1 MTGLLSVA
9 GSTPSEGFELKSC
22 RFEDGGPAYM
32 DRTPSVAGNRKT
44 WTWSSWVKRGNFGS
58 VQNVFVFGAANSDQ
72 VTLAI
77 HTDKISYSVIHGNTT
92 TVEYV
97 TTQVLRDPSAWYH
110 IVVTG
115 DTTPSSPLFK
125 VYLNGEQVTNFS
137 TSTNN
142 AAQNGEYAANNTV
155 IHRIGDRP
163 FSSSSPFDGYLAEVH
178 WIDGSALTPA
188 SFGETNALTNQWQP
202 KNPTDIKE
210 AVTFGTNGFYLP
222 FSNEALATS
231 FTDSATH
238 QPHTMTANG
247 NAHTDTT
254 IKKFGTASA
263 QLDGTN
269 SSISTPD
276 STDWTV
282 GSDDFTIDA
291 WIYTTD
297 SSPSTSQYIFTVW
310 DSASASNSSLLTW
323 LSSDLKVNFRWVVS
337 TTSHSCISD
346 SAISAN
352 AWHHVAFVRN
362 GSTGTMYID
371 GVAQANTISNG
382 SVANDSNKGVR
393 IGMISG
399 TSNTNWF
406 EGYID
411 EVRFSKGIARWTSS
425 SFSVPTAAYESDQ
438 YTKLLLHC
446 DGSDSG
452 TTFTDSADS
461 APRHAITKS
470 GNTTNKRVSNYP
482 VTASG
487 NAHLIGPKIG
497 ASAIAITPK
506 ADFLSLAP
514 GTDYSF
520 GTATNFTVEFWM
532 NCGAQSGSVAA
543 MIGSGNTG
551 WGTGAC
557 LIRMSGSTGPGVEM
571 FHYDGNG
578 ATAMLSSI
586 TQVNDD
592 AWHHVAVVRS
602 STTWYMF
609 IDGTL
614 EDTWTGTN
622 PSTNWA
628 NNSIMYIGKNG
639 WDGTSGEW
647 IGYMDEIRISNTA
660 RYTASF
666 TPATTEFSSDGN
678 TKLLIHSNT
687 TMGSTTFTDSSSEA
701 NTVTNSGCKHV
712 APKIGTGM
720 GAFDGSGD
728 YLSLA
733 TADKEI
739 WNWGTSAYTVE
750 GWVNTTSQTS
760 QFIWHGAGSGNS
772 VGFRVRVQADGKINA
787 NEQVSGDHE
796 FISSSTVDDGNWHHW
811 AVSREQGRYAQLY
824 IDGTLEATNSQN
836 YNTDNTN
843 EQYIGMKYGGNEPFN
858 GYMDEMRVS
867 RVARYTTNFTP
878 STTAFKDD
886 KDTVLLLHMDGGGG
900 IDPATNLPTLAGQG
914 KFFWDASSDAIFYG
928 ADGIPTNKSYMDFP
942 GGGSDYLTIPASTDF
957 DFGTGDT
964 TIEYWTK
971 TAQTAT
977 SRVVTRGDH
986 PKQWFFR
993 SDTSVASEC
1002 VKTYIGSG
1010 IVNFDLRSQGELIAT
1025 GSWHHLALVRTST
1038 ALRYFIDGVQKAVA
1052 TVSGSWDTTST
1063 TDVLAIGQGITSGTS
1078 EDYDGFMDQLRI
1090 SNTARYGVF
1099 TPTESITADILVV
1112 AGGGGG
1118 GRTGGGGGAGGFQEF
1133 ASENLTAQGY
1143 VVTVGAG
1150 GKGNNTDG
1158 GSTANGENSSF
1169 GALTA
1174 SVGGGG
1180 GGAYGYTPGGNAGG
1194 SGGGGGLNTPSTPGG
1209 AGTSGQGSAGGAS
1222 LAGQSPPR
1230 GTGGGGGATAAGA
1243 AGTST
1248 SSGTGGAGGAGDT
1261 NDYQTGSNITYAGGG
1276 GGSGTYV
1283 AGAGGSGGGG
1293 TGSHG
1298 QNSPVPT
1305 FGTPG
1310 TDGLGGGG
1318 GGGYDDG
1325 GGNGGSGIVIIRYA
1339 ATSAK
1344 ASGGTITSYTSG
1356 PTTYQVHTFE
1366 NQAFTPPTTP
1376 FTADANTKLLIQSD
1390 WSEGGLGADHSLNYN
1405 YFTPTNLGVDDM
1417 MNDSP
1422 MNNFCTMNPL
1432 APQAHT
1438 MSEGN
1443 LWVSTSVAESSS
1455 NTFGMESGK
1464 WYFEVLPDS
1473 SSFSLGIV
1481 NDPNIRLDTTSSHV
1495 VCVFDNGGTVSTP
1508 NSTEGSDTFSSGSSG
1523 DIYGFAIDADA
1534 KTLDVYQN
1542 NTKVIEVTSFTID
1555 APYFF
1560 SVDRNTGVTVNQKM
1574 NFGADSSFA
1583 GTVTSQGNQ
1592 DGNNKG
1598 DFYYAPPSGYLAL
1611 CTDNLPTPS
1620 IALPGDYFNTVL
1632 YAGDDGSDRAITV
1645 GMQPDFVWFKA
1656 RNNARYHALIDSVR
1670 GGTKILSSN
1679 DTAAEATTTGGI
1691 TSFDSTGF
1699 DVSHD
1704 TNWNSLNNSGDN
1716 IVTWNWKAGGAP
1728 TATNSAGAGNTPTAG
1743 SVKINDSNL
1752 GSALAGTIPAT
1763 KLTANTTTGFSV
1775 VTFIGTETAATVAH
1789 GLSQAPEM
1797 FILKN
1802 ATNTS
1807 NSEWAV
1813 YSNQLP
1819 SANYYLALNTN
1830 AGQDTDTNRFNDTAP
1845 TSSVFSVG
1853 SGWTTNGTGNT
1864 MVVYC
1869 FHSVEGYSKMGSYTA
1884 NGVVDGPFIYTGFR
1898 PAFMMFKK
1906 YSATDPWEIL
1916 DNKRPAYNQAS
1927 KGLWPNSS
1935 DSEYSSRGGDF
1946 VSNGFKARTTQGTTN
1961 EGTNTYIYLAFAES
1975 PFKTSNAR

>member
-22 RFEDGGPAYM
+22 RFDGAQS
-32 DRTPSVAGNRKT
+32 TKLSKTFSTAGNTKT
-44 WTWSSWVKRGNFGS
+44 WTLSLWTKRTELGTRNGYFMRLSASGQPRGGCRWSNY
-58 VQNVFVFGAANSDQ
+58 GAGKDCIVMAWNGMATT
-72 VTLAI
+72 VNL
-77 HTDKISYSVIHGNTT
+77 TT
-92 TVEYV
+92 TPAY
-97 TTQVLRDPSAWYH
+97 RDVGSWYH
-110 IVVTG
+110 LVFIC
-115 DTTPSSPLFK
+115 DTTSATAADRMQIW
-125 VYLNGEQVTNFS
+125 VNGSRVTALQVSNYPNQNDS
-137 TSTNN
+137 TSFNQT
-142 AAQNGEYAANNTV
+142 YAATEV
-155 IHRIGDRP
+155 GLDL
-163 FSSSSPFDGYLAEVH
+163 DGYMAECYF
-178 WIDGSALTPA
+178 IDGTALTPS

-202 KNPTDIKE
+202 KEPKDIKE
-210 AVTFGTNGFYLP
+210 AVTFGKNGFYLP
-222 FSNEALATS
+222 FSNDALADS
-231 FTDSATH
+231 FEDSADH
-238 QPHTMTANG
+238 SIHTMTANG
-247 NAHTDTT
+247 DANTDTA
-254 IKKFGTASA
+254 IKKIGTASLECTGSDGA
-263 QLDGTN
+263 DNLSTPNSQDFMFGTGELTVEFWMYTTRSDVYQYLFGQIRSDGTDEFFMRIDN
-269 SSISTPD
+269 DNKIRFLVKGESSAKQCISS
-276 STDWTV
+276 STV
-282 GSDDFTIDA
+282 
-291 WIYTTD
+291 
-297 SSPSTSQYIFTVW
+297 STST
-310 DSASASNSSLLTW
+310 
-323 LSSDLKVNFRWVVS
+323 
-337 TTSHSCISD
+337 
-346 SAISAN
+346 
-352 AWHHVAFVRN
+352 WHHIAGVRDGDN
-362 GSTGTMYID
+362 LRLYID
-371 GVAQANTISNG
+371 GVLKDTEAFTSQSQMAPTTRFEVGATPYNSDG
-382 SVANDSNKGVR
+382 GH
-393 IGMISG
+393 SG
-399 TSNTNWF
+399 F
-406 EGYID
+406 AGYID
-411 EVRFSKGIARWTSS
+411 EFRL
-425 SFSVPTAAYESDQ
+425 SDTCR
-438 YTKLLLHC
+438 YP
-446 DGSDSG
+446 SG
-452 TTFTDSADS
+452 TTFTPSTTAFTADKFTRLLLHMDGTNGGTSFPDSS
-461 APRHAITKS
+461 WTGAPRHAITKS

-482 VTASG
+482 VAANG
-487 NAHLIGPKIG
+487 DAHIIGPKIG

-532 NCGAQSGSVAA
+532 NCGAQSGSVAC
-543 MIGSGNTG
+543 MIGSGNSG

-578 ATAMLSSI
+578 STAMLSSI

-900 IDPATNLPTLAGQG
+900 IDPDTNLPTLAGQG

-977 SRVVTRGDH
+977 SRVVTRGDN

-1261 NDYQTGSNITYAGGG
+1261 NAYQTGSNITYAGGG

-1293 TGSHG
+1293 AGNTG
-1298 QNSPVPT
+1298 QNSPVPI

-1318 GGGYDDG
+1318 GAGFDNG
-1325 GGNGGSGIVIIRYA
+1325 GGNGGSGIVIIRYQSTTTK
-1339 ATSAK
+1339 AT
-1344 ASGGTITSYTSG
+1344 GGTITTYGSG
-1356 PTTYQVHTFE
+1356 GSQYQVHTFE
-1366 NQAFTPPTTP
+1366 NQLFTPPTAE
-1376 FTADANTKLLIQSD
+1376 FTADANTKLLVQSD
-1390 WSEGGLGADHSLNYN
+1390 FSEGGLGADHSNNYN
-1405 YFTPTNLGVDDM
+1405 YFTPTNLTADDM
-1417 MNDSP
+1417 MPDSP

-1592 DGNNKG
+1592 DGNDKG
-1598 DFYYAPPSGYLAL
+1598 DFYYAPPAGYLAL
-1611 CTDNLPTPS
+1611 CTDNMSNPS
-1620 IALPGDYFNTVL
+1620 IALPGKHFNTLKWSGETGNVSRDFT
-1632 YAGDDGSDRAITV
+1632 GV
-1645 GMQPDFVWFKA
+1645 GFKPDFVWGKSY
-1656 RNNARYHALIDSVR
+1656 NDTWSHSLNDSVR
-1670 GGTKILSSN
+1670 GVNKELYSN
-1679 DTAAEATTTGGI
+1679 TTGPEVASPSNGYI
-1691 TSFDSTGF
+1691 DSFDSDGF
-1699 DVSHD
+1699 S
-1704 TNWNSLNNSGDN
+1704 TIAGSSNNGQWNGLGDDFVAWLWKGDN
-1716 IVTWNWKAGGAP
+1716 VAGGTLNEDGSMDSQVSAN
-1728 TATNSAGAGNTPTAG
+1728 TSAGFSIVSYT
-1743 SVKINDSNL
+1743 
-1752 GSALAGTIPAT
+1752 GTGA
-1763 KLTANTTTGFSV
+1763 
-1775 VTFIGTETAATVAH
+1775 AATIGH
-1789 GLSQAPEM
+1789 GLSVAPHMIITKKRSGTE
-1797 FILKN
+1797 
-1802 ATNTS
+1802 A
-1807 NSEWAV
+1807 WAV
-1813 YSNQLP
+1813 GNTTVGWTKY
-1819 SANYYLALNTN
+1819 AILNT
-1830 AGQDTDTNRFNDTAP
+1830 AAAWTTSTAYWNDTAP
-1845 TSSVFSVG
+1845 TASVFSVKDADE
-1853 SGWTTNGTGNT
+1853 TNGTVDAT
-1864 MVVYC
+1864 YIAYC
-1869 FHSVEGYSKMGSYTA
+1869 FHSVEGYSQLGTYTGNA
-1884 NGVVDGPFIYTGFR
+1884 AVDGAFVYTGFR
-1898 PAFMMFKK
+1898 PAFIFLRE
-1906 YSATDPWEIL
+1906 YTAGDDFGIYDEQRPGYNNTTL
-1916 DNKRPAYNQAS
+1916 GNAVLYPAYDQVQDQGSTRAIDI
-1927 KGLWPNSS
+1927 L
-1935 DSEYSSRGGDF
+1935 
-1946 VSNGFKARTTQGTTN
+1946 SNGFKLRTTNATFNPSSGTVM
-1961 EGTNTYIYLAFAES
+1961 YYAIAET
-1975 PFKTSNAR
+1975 PFKTANAR